1 VIFAIVASI
10 LLVFKLEIS
19 MQVGDSAEAE
29 MMAGPQDMAKALC
42 LTPRDDFPD
51 VWATSRM
58 IGLMEIAAARLMK
71 PLLESGQLSV
81 GVGIN
86 IRHTAATPVNTKVMA
101 RATFNGR
108 EGKLYKFTIEAF
120 DAAGKVGEGDHTRA
134 IIATERLL
142 SGAAARV
149 K

>member
-1 VIFAIVASI
+1 M
-10 LLVFKLEIS
+10 E
-19 MQVGDSAEAE
+19 VGDFAEAE
-29 MMAGPQDMAKALC
+29 MLAGPPEMAKALC
-42 LTPRDDFPD
+42 FTAEDDFPE

-58 IGLMEIAAARLMK
+58 IGLMEMAAARLMK

-86 IRHTAATPVNTKVMA
+86 IRHTAATPVNNKVRA
-101 RATFNGR
+101 RATFMGR

-120 DAAGKVGEGDHTRA
+120 DPGGKVGEGEHTRA
-134 IIATERLL
+134 IVATERLL
-142 SGAAARV
+142 AGAAARI

>member
-1 VIFAIVASI
+1 M
-10 LLVFKLEIS
+10 E
-19 MQVGDSAEAE
+19 VGDFAEAE
-29 MMAGPQDMAKALC
+29 MLAGPQEMAKALC
-42 LTPRDDFPD
+42 LAPMDDFPE

-71 PLLESGQLSV
+71 PLLEAGQLSV

-86 IRHTAATPVNTKVMA
+86 IRHTAATPVNNKVRA
-101 RATFNGR
+101 RATFMGR

-120 DAAGKVGEGDHTRA
+120 DAGGKVGEGEHTRA

-142 SGAAARV
+142 AGAAARMT
-149 K
+149 

>member
-1 VIFAIVASI
+1 M
-10 LLVFKLEIS
+10 E
-19 MQVGDSAEAE
+19 VGDFAEAE
-29 MMAGPQDMAKALC
+29 MMAGPQEMAKALC
-42 LTPRDDFPD
+42 LSPLDDFPE

-71 PLLESGQLSV
+71 PLLEPGQLSV

-86 IRHTAATPVNTKVMA
+86 IRHTAATPVNQRVRA
-101 RATFNGR
+101 RAIFIGR

-120 DAAGKVGEGDHTRA
+120 DVAGKVGEGDHTRA
-134 IIATERLL
+134 IISTERLFA
-142 SGAAARV
+142 GAAARI